1 MSRSKRVTKAVRAT
15 AKRGLDVARSGLGV
29 AREGLDRLKSTTTH
43 LVDEVRERIAGEH
56 GARGDLDR
64 P

>member
-1 MSRSKRVTKAVRAT
+1 VRAT
-15 AKRGLDVARSGLGV
+15 AKRGLDVARSGLDV

-43 LVDEVRERIAGEH
+43 LVDEVRERFGGENGAAAG
-56 GARGDLDR
+56 LDR